1 VTDAGATRIE
11 ETAMRRQWAL
21 GFVLA
26 ALVAALPASGA
37 AATDLKLGHCAGL
50 DDPYHIGALKF
61 VELVKAYTRDTV
73 RVMVFPNC
81 QLGSGEREMIEGV
94 KLGTLEMVLTASAP
108 IAGFEPKF
116 MLFDLP
122 FLFRDNAHAHRVLDG
137 PVGQKVAASLE
148 PHGIKLLAWM
158 ESGFRNMITT
168 RKRIGAP
175 DDMKGLKFRVMEN
188 PVYVSMFR
196 NLGSSGVPIPSPEV
210 YTSLQTGVVD
220 GYEHPVGAYMGIKA
234 YEVAKLVA
242 LTGHAYTAAPILMNL
257 QAFRQLPGPE
267 QENLLRAAREAAV
280 YERSYVAKTL
290 EEFKAKL
297 TSRDGVQFYDVDK
310 RPFQQRMAPVY
321 REFEAKVGKDLIDAI
336 LQSN

>member
-1 VTDAGATRIE
+1 MAN
-11 ETAMRRQWAL
+11 RQILTLLFLAL
-21 GFVLA
+21 
-26 ALVAALPASGA
+26 LVFLPAGGES
-37 AATDLKLGHCAGL
+37 ATELKLGHCAGL
-50 DDPYHIGALKF
+50 DDPYHVGAVKF
-61 VELVKAYTRDTV
+61 AELAKTHTRDAV
-73 RVMVFPNC
+73 RVLVFPGC

-122 FLFRDNAHAHRVLDG
+122 FLFRDNEHAHRVLDG

-175 DDMKGLKFRVMEN
+175 DDMRGLKFRVMEN

-257 QAFRQLPGPE
+257 AAFRRLAPAE
-267 QENLLRAAREAAV
+267 QEGVLRAAQEAAV
-280 YERSYVAKTL
+280 HERAYVAKTL

-297 TSRDGVQFYDVDK
+297 SSRDGVQFYNVDK
-310 RPFQQRMAPVY
+310 RPFQQKMAPVY
-321 REFEAKVGKDLIDAI
+321 REFEGKVGKDLIDAI
-336 LQSN
+336 LQTN

>member
-1 VTDAGATRIE
+1 
-11 ETAMRRQWAL
+11 MRRWRILFL
-21 GFVLA
+21 GLA
-26 ALVAALPASGA
+26 ALLVTALPAA
-37 AATDLKLGHCAGL
+37 APATTELKLGHCAGL
-50 DDPYHIGALKF
+50 DDPYHVGALKF
-61 VELVKAYTRDTV
+61 AELARAHTRDQV
-73 RVMVFPNC
+73 RVTVFPSC
-81 QLGSGEREMIEGV
+81 QLGNGEREMIEGV

-122 FLFRDNAHAHRVLDG
+122 FLFRDNGHAHRVLDG
-137 PVGQKVAASLE
+137 PVGQAVAASLE

-168 RKRIGAP
+168 RKRIGTP
-175 DDMKGLKFRVMEN
+175 DDMRGMKFRVMEN
-188 PVYVSMFR
+188 PVYVAMFR

-257 QAFRQLPGPE
+257 QAFRRLPPAE
-267 QENLLRAAREAAV
+267 QEGLLRAAREAAV
-280 YERSYVAKTL
+280 HERAYVARTL

-297 TSRDGVQFYDVDK
+297 AGRDGVQF
-310 RPFQQRMAPVY
+310 
-321 REFEAKVGKDLIDAI
+321 
-336 LQSN
+336 

>member
-1 VTDAGATRIE
+1 
-11 ETAMRRQWAL
+11 MRQRWVL
-21 GFVLA
+21 GLILAA
-26 ALVAALPASGA
+26 ALVSLSGPGD
-37 AATDLKLGHCAGL
+37 AATELKLGHCAGL
-50 DDPYHIGALKF
+50 DDPYHVGALKL
-61 VELVKAYTRDTV
+61 VELVKTHTRDSV
-73 RVMVFPNC
+73 RVTVFPSC
-81 QLGSGEREMIEGV
+81 QLASGERELIESV

-108 IAGFEPKF
+108 IAGFEPRF

-122 FLFRDNAHAHRVLDG
+122 FLFRDNGHAHRVLDG

-168 RKRIGAP
+168 KRRIGAP

-196 NLGSSGVPIPSPEV
+196 SLGSSGVPIPSPEV

-242 LTGHAYTAAPILMNL
+242 LTGHAYTAAPVLMNL
-257 QAFRQLPGPE
+257 QTFQRLPAAE
-267 QENLLRAAREAAV
+267 QEGLVRAAREAAV
-280 YERSYVAKTL
+280 YQRAYVGKTL
-290 EEFKAKL
+290 DEFKAKL
-297 TSRDGVQFYDVDK
+297 SSKDGVQFYDVDK

-321 REFEAKVGKDLIDAI
+321 REFEPKVGKELIEAI
-336 LQSN
+336 LQTN

>member
-1 VTDAGATRIE
+1 MNHHSRWIPVVLAV
-11 ETAMRRQWAL
+11 
-21 GFVLA
+21 VLA
-26 ALVAALPASGA
+26 ATVPAGA
-37 AATDLKLGHCAGL
+37 ATELKLGHCAGT
-50 DDPYHIGALKF
+50 DDPYHIGATRF
-61 VELVKAYTRDTV
+61 AELADQYTSGAL
-73 RVMVFPNC
+73 RVQVFPSC

-122 FLFRDNAHAHRVLDG
+122 FLFRDNPHAHRVLDG
-137 PVGQKVAASLE
+137 PIGQKVAATLE
-148 PHGIKLLAWM
+148 PHGMKLLAWM

-168 RKRIGAP
+168 KRRITSP
-175 DDMKGLKFRVMEN
+175 DDMRGLKFRVMEN

-196 NLGSSGVPIPSPEV
+196 NLGSTGVPIPSPEV

-242 LTGHAYTAAPILMNL
+242 LTGHAYTPAPILMNL
-257 QAFRQLPGPE
+257 ATFRRLPAAQGDA
-267 QENLLRAAREAAV
+267 LLKAAQDAAV
-280 YERSYVAKTL
+280 YERGYVAKTL

-297 TSRDGVQFYDVDK
+297 SARDGVQFYAIDK
-310 RPFQQRMAPVY
+310 QPFQQRMGPVY
-321 REFEAKVGKDLIDAI
+321 REFEAKVGKDLIEAI
-336 LQSN
+336 LQAK

>member
-1 VTDAGATRIE
+1 
-11 ETAMRRQWAL
+11 MRRRWTLAL
-21 GFVLA
+21 VLA
-26 ALVAALPASGA
+26 AVVGLVGPRGE

-50 DDPYHIGALKF
+50 DDPYHVGALKF
-61 VELVKAYTRDTV
+61 AELVKANTRDGV
-73 RVMVFPNC
+73 RVTVFPSC

-122 FLFRDNAHAHRVLDG
+122 FLFRDNGHAHRVLDG
-137 PVGQKVAASLE
+137 PVGQQVAASLE

-168 RKRIGAP
+168 KKRLGTP
-175 DDMKGLKFRVMEN
+175 DDMRGMKFRVMEN

-257 QAFRQLPGPE
+257 QTFRRLTPAE
-267 QENLLRAAREAAV
+267 QEQVVRAAREAAV
-280 YERSYVAKTL
+280 FQRAYVAKTL

-297 TSRDGVQFYDVDK
+297 SSRDSVQFYEVDK

-321 REFEAKVGKDLIDAI
+321 KEFEAKVGKDLIDAI
-336 LQSN
+336 LQTN